1 MITYYTNDRQ
11 RKTGKIWIGVGGGLL
26 IVFVL
31 ALIGFQAVLLHRQNK
46 LQQNRNQILNQ
57 QVFNTILNGLSSAD
71 PASGAVAASQLGS
84 LPDQGDTVDKAL
96 LNLIESTDNYTVLK
110 AALYALIQRGISDH
124 QKLVRAFWKLCKM
137 AGERDYDKDMQL
149 RAIYNGI
156 EYHASAALEA
166 YLQDAIDGKI
176 PSIGEDAIEEIKK
189 RYNFPGGRLE
199 PIALAARGDYPDA
212 DYDHENA
219 VNIFIPQ
226 LTNVADQ
233 LIALSSGNAYFYR
246 HQARS
251 YENSF
256 AIFEV
261 VTYLTMLLRDKVALS
276 GVYSSYNPTTLN
288 LHLILYRLLE
298 EIPIMAPFYSG
309 TERLMYHDV
318 TSGKKESYR
327 KIWKRLYEYDPLMA
341 GNGFSGLLFSVNSKG
356 FMYNERIVRIIHGD
370 HSSNNVPAMV
380 YSLLK
385 QHSRISAELIDVKS
399 FSDLITQ
406 AQEVSTRGL
415 NNEDALSLIL
425 FATFEAN
432 ALIEINTALPDS
444 VHAREAKE
452 QNLNLV
458 SFLPL
463 EKKGKFNAKKLR
475 LKPIQ
480 IVWYDA
486 NNPFFAETDVFAI
499 LQKWFGDFALQ
510 QGAWKKEGKF

>member
-1 MITYYTNDRQ
+1 MITHYKKVRQ
-11 RKTGKIWIGVGGGLL
+11 RKISNIWIGVGGGLL
-26 IVFVL
+26 IVLVF
-31 ALIGFQAVLLHRQNK
+31 ALLGFNAVLLDRQNK

-71 PASGAVAASQLGS
+71 PASGAIAASQLGS
-84 LPDQGDTVDKAL
+84 FPDRGDSVDKAL
-96 LNLIESTDNYTVLK
+96 LNLIESADNYTVLK

-124 QKLVRAFWKLCKM
+124 QKLVRAFWKLCKI
-137 AGERDYDKDMQL
+137 ARERDYEKDMEL
-149 RAIYNGI
+149 RAIYNDI
-156 EYHASAALEA
+156 EYHAGAALEA

-189 RYNFPGGRLE
+189 RYNFSDGSLK
-199 PIALAARGDYPDA
+199 PIAPASRGDDLDA
-212 DYDHENA
+212 EYDHENT
-219 VNIFIPQ
+219 IETDIQQ
-226 LTNVADQ
+226 LRNVAEQ
-233 LIALSSGNAYFYR
+233 LIALSYGNAYFNR

-261 VTYLTMLLRDKVALS
+261 ITYLTMLLRDKVALS

-288 LHLILYRLLE
+288 LHLTLYRLLQ
-298 EIPIMAPFYSG
+298 EIPIMPPFYPG

-318 TSGKKESYR
+318 TSGEKESYR
-327 KIWKRLYEYDPLMA
+327 KIWKRLYQHDPLMA
-341 GNGFSGLLFSVNSKG
+341 GNGFSGLLFSINSKG
-356 FMYNERIVRIIHGD
+356 FMYNERIVRIIYGD
-370 HSSNNVPAMV
+370 HSSKSVPAMV

-406 AQEVSTRGL
+406 AQEVSMRAL

-444 VHAREAKE
+444 AHAREAIE
-452 QNLNLV
+452 STINLV

-463 EKKGKFNAKKLR
+463 EEKNKFNAKKLKI
-475 LKPIQ
+475 KPIQ

-486 NNPFFAETDVFAI
+486 KNPFDENSSDVFEN
-499 LQKWFGDFALQ
+499 LQAEFGNFVL
-510 QGAWKKEGKF
+510 KKGVWDR